1 LRVPLDFPDVI
12 RRVARKIHKG
22 IMRMQVEA
30 IQKSYRR
37 WAPVYDFAFGRIT
50 QGGRNLA
57 ARHVNAQGGSVLEVG
72 IGTGLALDY
81 YGPQVQVTGID
92 LSAEMLREAEARAAK
107 SGAKNLVG
115 LHQMDAREIAFPDA
129 SFDHVAAMHIMSVVP
144 EPKRVLNEMARLC
157 RPGGSV
163 MIANHFA
170 GRAEGWSL
178 VERLAAPLANLL
190 GWHSDFPIETVM
202 GHPKLRLEE
211 SRQVQPF
218 GLMTFLR
225 FRRVE

>member
-1 LRVPLDFPDVI
+1 
-12 RRVARKIHKG
+12 
-22 IMRMQVEA
+22 MQVEA

-37 WAPVYDFAFGRIT
+37 WAPVYDLTFGRIT
-50 QGGRNLA
+50 QGGRVLA
-57 ARHVNAQGGSVLEVG
+57 AEHVNAQGGVVLEVG
-72 IGTGLALDY
+72 IGTGLALDFY
-81 YGPQVQVTGID
+81 APDVRITGID
-92 LSAEMLREAEARAAK
+92 LSAEMLREAQVRAQK
-107 SGAKNLVG
+107 RGLKNLAG
-115 LHQMDAREIAFPDA
+115 LYEMDARALAFPDA

-144 EPKRVLNEMARLC
+144 EPERVLDEMARVV

-170 GRAEGWSL
+170 GRAEGWSF

-190 GWHSDFPIETVM
+190 GWHSDFDIGRVM

-211 SRQVQPF
+211 SRQVRPF

-225 FRRVE
+225 FRRVEG

>member
-1 LRVPLDFPDVI
+1 
-12 RRVARKIHKG
+12 
-22 IMRMQVEA
+22 MQVEA

-37 WAPVYDFAFGRIT
+37 WAPVYDLTFGRIT
-50 QGGRNLA
+50 QGGRILA
-57 ARHVNAQGGSVLEVG
+57 AEHVNAQGGSVLEVG

-81 YGPQVQVTGID
+81 YAPHVRVTGID
-92 LSAEMLREAEARAAK
+92 LSAEMLREAELRAQKGGLNTLA
-107 SGAKNLVG
+107 G

-144 EPKRVLNEMARLC
+144 EPERVLAEMARVV

-170 GRAEGWSL
+170 GRAAEGWAIA
-178 VERLAAPLANLL
+178 ERLAAPLANLL
-190 GWHSDFPIETVM
+190 GWHSDFAIDRVLGQPI
-202 GHPKLRLEE
+202 LRLEE
-211 SRQVQPF
+211 QTQVRPF

-225 FRRVE
+225 FRRVEARLKT